1 MSVRGDN
8 APICNDGV
16 AGLGPMVRAHVQV
29 SVGADLRP
37 TDHVQWGRPDLIDS
51 KLQAMTTQSTAI
63 IG

>member
-37 TDHVQWGRPDLIDS
+37 TDHVHCSVG
-51 KLQAMTTQSTAI
+51 
-63 IG
+63 